1 MKNNTKKRVL
11 YAQAVYG
18 QEEIDAVNK
27 VLEDSSN
34 MLMDNIKVR
43 EFEKKIST
51 IFGKKYGLM
60 VNSGSSANLL
70 AISDTAIDS
79 AARNHTFS
87 SISVNFLGGR
97 GGG

>member
-18 QEEIDAVNK
+18 REEIDAVNK

-43 EFEKKIST
+43 EFEKK
-51 IFGKKYGLM
+51 
-60 VNSGSSANLL
+60 
-70 AISDTAIDS
+70 
-79 AARNHTFS
+79 
-87 SISVNFLGGR
+87 
-97 GGG
+97 